1 MKKYVFIILIISA
14 GLLAQIPDGYYDGT
28 DNLYGEALKS
38 VLNNI
43 IDNHYELSY
52 DDLRD
57 FVLKNTDEDPNN
69 SSNIILFYTGRS
81 QSKTTFGGGADQ
93 WNREHVWAKSHG
105 DFGDSPPCGTDA
117 HHVRPTDA
125 SVNSTRGNKDFDN
138 GGNAIYDNGYLAGWT
153 DADSWEP
160 RDDVKGDVARIIFY
174 MATRYEGEGGE
185 LDLEAVDAVN
195 TDPNPEHG
203 KLSTLLEWNQLDPPD
218 EFEQNRNDV
227 IYGYQNNRNPF
238 IDHPEFVNYIWGNET
253 PELMANF
260 TANAHSGNIPLTV
273 SFTDI
278 SSGGEEIVSW
288 DWDFDNDGS
297 IDSNLQ
303 NPSFIYQEIGN
314 YDVTLTVEDNQ
325 GNSDTETKYNFI
337 EVTSAT
343 LPVEI
348 LAESFENSIPDWDL
362 INIASN
368 KNWEQSDDTSTYTHP
383 ETIPDGNWYMYANN
397 YGGDEP
403 ANDWLISPAF
413 NLSIYD
419 NPYCNF
425 QSWTKYSDSIV
436 GLELKITTNYTGNP
450 NTTSWNNLSAN
461 LPDANSSIWE
471 GSGEINLSTYTNEQN
486 ICIAFH
492 YQSTGDGANQTRAW
506 AIDNLKI
513 IGTPQTILYGDVDGN
528 GEIQAMDASL
538 VLQNVV
544 EFIEFEDWQIIAG
557 DVDGN
562 GEIQAFDTSLILQH
576 TVGLISEFP
585 VE

>member
-185 LDLEAVDAVN
+185 LDLEAVDTVN

-238 IDHPEFVNYIWGNET
+238 IDHPEFVNYIWG
-253 PELMANF
+253 PPVLVANF
-260 TANAHSGNIPLTV
+260 SADITIGNSPLEVQFSDT
-273 SFTDI
+273 SNGENI
-278 SSGGEEIVSW
+278 SAWS
-288 DWDFDNDGS
+288 WDFDNDGS

>member
-153 DADSWEP
+153 DTDSWEP

-238 IDHPEFVNYIWGNET
+238 IDHPEFVNYIWG
-253 PELMANF
+253 PPVLVANF
-260 TANAHSGNIPLTV
+260 SADITIGNSPLEVQFSDT
-273 SFTDI
+273 SNGENI
-278 SSGGEEIVSW
+278 SAWS
-288 DWDFDNDGS
+288 WDFDNDGS

-528 GEIQAMDASL
+528 GEIQA
-538 VLQNVV
+538 
-544 EFIEFEDWQIIAG
+544 
-557 DVDGN
+557 
-562 GEIQAFDTSLILQH
+562 FDTSLILQH